1 MPQASAGRH
10 IRNEGYVSA
19 DDGAPLYYREW
30 LPANADVTSV
40 VLFVHG
46 IGLHGDA
53 PPYGTK
59 IINDSLL
66 GRGTAFF
73 AADIRG
79 HGKSGGSVEEISGDV
94 LAGDLK
100 RQIEHLR
107 EKHGSVPVYLYGH
120 NFGGI
125 LSLAYAAAHG
135 RDVRGVIVSEYSR
148 LIKSSA
154 RQIVEPGAGS
164 SLMSRMIGRLH
175 HRSRS
180 FRFMAPEEYRQ
191 LCCEYHIP
199 VDSRILTSLEL
210 SGSPG
215 CQKMYGKEFFS
226 ACGAG
231 DELRIAKNV
240 RSPVLMIFARNDPF
254 FDVRG
259 AYDVLTRVNSF
270 DKMLVQ
276 VEIAG
281 HYGIIESGQ
290 DHIDRWIT
298 QRNPRN
304 G

>member
-1 MPQASAGRH
+1 MPDASLSKRIH
-10 IRNEGYVSA
+10 NDGYVDA

-30 LPANADVTSV
+30 LPANADVSSI

-53 PPYGTK
+53 PPYGAK

-73 AADIRG
+73 AADLRG
-79 HGKSGGSVEEISGDV
+79 HGKSGGSVEEISGDM

-125 LSLAYAAAHG
+125 LSLAYAAARG

-148 LIKSSA
+148 LIKNNA
-154 RQIVEPGAGS
+154 RQIVEPGVGS

-175 HRSRS
+175 GRSRS

-191 LCCEYHIP
+191 LCCEYHLP
-199 VDSRILTSLEL
+199 LDSRILTSLEL

-215 CQKMYGKEFFS
+215 CQKVYGKEFFT

-231 DELRIAKNV
+231 DEFRIARKV
-240 RSPVLMIFARNDPF
+240 SSPVLMIFARNDPF
-254 FDVRG
+254 FEIRG
-259 AYDVLTRVNSF
+259 AYDVLTRISSL
-270 DKMLVQ
+270 DKMLLQ
-276 VEIAG
+276 VDVSG
-281 HYGIIESGQ
+281 HYGIIESGRDQ
-290 DHIDRWIT
+290 IDRWIT
-298 QRNPRN
+298 ARLPQNA
-304 G
+304 